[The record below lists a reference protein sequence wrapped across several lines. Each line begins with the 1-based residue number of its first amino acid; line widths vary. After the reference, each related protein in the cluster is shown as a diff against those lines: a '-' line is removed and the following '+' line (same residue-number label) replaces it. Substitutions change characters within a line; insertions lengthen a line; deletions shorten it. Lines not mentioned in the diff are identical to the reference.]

1 MTDNPNRTELRR
13 RIIQKL
19 VHVDLK
25 ILLDWIE
32 KGKINEFNKVVK
44 K

>member
-13 RIIQKL
+13 RIIQQL
-19 VHVDLK
+19 WHVDLK